1 MDTQPLRHRSNS
13 HASLTPLAFFI
24 CALIVVAVLCGANI
38 AAAADWPQFRGPDG
52 QGHSAE
58 RGLPTEWS
66 ETDNIVWKTPIDG
79 LGWSSPTIR
88 QGQLWI
94 TTAIEED
101 GSLRAVCLDTRTG
114 KVLHDVEVFRKKDL
128 GRINNKNSHASP
140 TPVIDGDRIYVHFG
154 AHGTACLSS
163 RGEILWRNEELV
175 YDHRHGPAGSPVLW
189 KDLLIVSCDGTD
201 KQFIVALDTLTGQ
214 IKWQTPREGRMAYS
228 TPLVIRVGDSDQVVS
243 PGGDAVAAYNPAS
256 GQEIWRFRYDGYSV
270 VPRPVFGHGLVYVS
284 SGYDSPIMYAI
295 HTESRGDIT
304 ESGAAWTLRR
314 GAPHNPS
321 PLLVGEELYLV
332 SDLGVASCVNAK
344 TGESNWQLRL
354 GGGFS
359 ASPMSND
366 GKIYFTNEEGLTTVM
381 AAGKKAQKL
390 FSNQVEGRT
399 LASLATSDHAI
410 FLRTDKA
417 VYRIQNPK

>member
-1 MDTQPLRHRSNS
+1 MQESIACRRSGLANFRTYQAVCVLCLTLLPGLNQSNS
-13 HASLTPLAFFI
+13 AT
-24 CALIVVAVLCGANI
+24 
-38 AAAADWPQFRGPDG
+38 AADWPQFRGPDG
-52 QGHSAE
+52 QGHSTE

-66 ETDNIVWKTPIDG
+66 ETESVAWKTPIDG

-88 QGQLWI
+88 GQQLWI
-94 TTAIEED
+94 TTAIEEE

-114 KVLHDVEVFRKKDL
+114 KILHDVEVFRKKDL

-163 RGEILWRNEELV
+163 RGEILWKNEVLV

-189 KDLLIVSCDGTD
+189 KDLLIASCDGTD
-201 KQFIVALDTLTGQ
+201 KQFVVAFDTLTGQ

-228 TPLVIRVGDSDQVVS
+228 TPLVIRAGDADQVVS
-243 PGGDAVAAYNPAS
+243 PGGDAVAAYDPAS
-256 GQEIWRFRYDGYSV
+256 GREIWRFRYDGYSV

-295 HTESRGDIT
+295 HADSKGDVTEN
-304 ESGAAWTLRR
+304 GAAWTLRR

-321 PLLVGEELYLV
+321 PLLIGDELYLI
-332 SDLGVASCVNAK
+332 SDLGVASCVDAK
-344 TGESNWQLRL
+344 TGDQHWQTRI

-359 ASPMSND
+359 ASPLANE

-417 VYRIQNPK
+417 IYRIQSAK

>member
-1 MDTQPLRHRSNS
+1 MDELVARHRPTP
-13 HASLTPLAFFI
+13 HARQACLAFSIFSLAI
-24 CALIVVAVLCGANI
+24 ALCLGNQ

-52 QGHSAE
+52 QGHSTE

-66 ETDNIVWKTPIDG
+66 ETENVAWKTPIDG

-94 TTAIEED
+94 TTAIEEE
-101 GSLRAVCLDTRTG
+101 GSLRALCLDVRSG
-114 KVLHDVEVFRKKDL
+114 KILRDVEVFHKKDL
-128 GRINNKNSHASP
+128 GRINSKNSHASP

-163 RGEILWRNEELV
+163 RGEILWRNEELI

-201 KQFIVALDTLTGQ
+201 KQFVVAFDTLTGH
-214 IKWQTPREGRMAYS
+214 IKWRTPREGRMAYS
-228 TPLVIRVGDSDQVVS
+228 TPLVIHVDDADQVVS
-243 PGGDAVAAYNPAS
+243 PGGDSVASYDPAS
-256 GQEIWRFRYDGYSV
+256 GAEIWRFRYDGYSV

-284 SGYDSPIMYAI
+284 SGYDSPTLYAI
-295 HTESRGDIT
+295 RPDGKKDVTET
-304 ESGAAWTLRR
+304 GAAWTLRR

-321 PLLVGEELYLV
+321 PLLIGDELYLV
-332 SDLGVASCVNAK
+332 SDLGVASCVDAK
-344 TGESNWQLRL
+344 TGDSLWQLRL

-359 ASPMSND
+359 ASPLAND

-381 AAGKKAQKL
+381 AAGKTAKKL
-390 FSNQVEGRT
+390 SANQVEGRT